1 MDASFLQTDRR
12 DYEIARHIS
21 LVLHDPQAFVDLR
34 RQGWCEVDLP
44 EELFD
49 ADYPGHY
56 FRRIKSISLTLPCVA
71 GPYTPIN
78 CTLTLL
84 ASHLRIN
91 AVPGTRYPEQNAPND
106 ARFSHSYGAIQSVAT
121 SHGQN
126 DAGLFEVNF
135 RDERYLPFEGAGA
148 ISRWRIDLPHD
159 CNAFDPD
166 TLSDVVMK
174 LSYTA
179 RDGGK
184 PLADAAR
191 KSLRARWATTDQE
204 DGVTAMTPLRR
215 LFRVRYEF
223 SDAWVQFRNALAT
236 GDASL
241 LLTIDRDRFPYLFRG
256 VPITIVGAQLIVTL
270 SSGIAQSSLTLTI
283 TPPQGQPK
291 DVTLSP
297 TPADATVLMSGPL
310 DPSSVDVGA
319 NNAWSVAAKAGFP
332 IAAVRDLGIVLTYT
346 VKVPP
351 YTR

>member
-1 MDASFLQTDRR
+1 MDASYLQLNRR
-12 DYEIARHIS
+12 IYEITRQIS
-21 LVLHDPQAFVDLR
+21 LVLHDPQAFIDLR
-34 RQGWCEVDLP
+34 RQGWCEVDLS

-56 FRRIKSISLTLPCVA
+56 FRRLKSVGLTVPCVA

-84 ASHLRIN
+84 SSRVRISAN
-91 AVPGTRYPEQNAPND
+91 ATGNYPEQDQPND

-159 CNAFDPD
+159 CNAFDFD
-166 TLSDVVMK
+166 TLSDIVIK

-179 RDGGK
+179 NDGGK

-191 KSLRARWATTDQE
+191 KSLHARWATTE
-204 DGVTAMTPLRR
+204 LAEGASPMTPLRR

-223 SDAWVQFRNALAT
+223 SDSWMQFRNALKNGNAT
-236 GDASL
+236 LS
-241 LLTIDRDRFPYLFRG
+241 LTIDRDRFPYLFRG
-256 VPITIVGAQLIVTL
+256 AKISIVGFQLFAMLTDVITQP
-270 SSGIAQSSLTLTI
+270 SFTLTV
-283 TPPQGQPK
+283 TPPQDQGK
-291 DVTLSP
+291 DISLTPSFTDKTVLVSELLEPSPPVELSSS
-297 TPADATVLMSGPL
+297 TDWIISADAGI
-310 DPSSVDVGA
+310 
-319 NNAWSVAAKAGFP
+319 P
-332 IAAVRDLGIVLTYT
+332 IASVRDLAVVVTYT
-346 VKVPP
+346 VTMK
-351 YTR
+351 